1 MSSHR
6 GCQIRMVWMPH
17 HTMPSAFDYFKA
29 IRSGQ
34 TPKVVLVPAKGRL
47 SHACEEIVCSCH
59 KASLAQ
65 SGKHMLDVA
74 AISTWGYGISR
85 RGSMHM

>member
-1 MSSHR
+1 
-6 GCQIRMVWMPH
+6 MVWVPYNN
-17 HTMPSAFDYFKA
+17 MPSAFYDFKA
-29 IRSGQ
+29 IGAVQ
-34 TPKVVLVPAKGRL
+34 TPKVVLSPAKGRL

-65 SGKHMLDVA
+65 SGKHTLDVA

-85 RGSMHM
+85 GGSMRM